1 MEQALQD
8 ALAYWEGK
16 RAGRRMPA
24 RRDLDPVLEVPHL
37 LPWIILAD
45 VLRDPLDFRYRLIGS
60 GVVDRSRRNYT
71 GKRFSELPDLRPGS
85 HLWQQRATVVET
97 GTPLRGEPPY
107 VGWTPSVHRVGVIH
121 LPLSDDGET
130 VNRSSP
136 QWCSIRGPS
145 SNGHCWRIPK
155 ASLRYRDGGC

>member
-24 RRDLDPVLEVPHL
+24 RRDLDPVLEIPHL

-45 VLRDPLDFRYRLIGS
+45 VLRAPLDFRYRLIGA
-60 GVVDRSRRNYT
+60 GGVDRARQNYT
-71 GKRFSELPDLRPGS
+71 GKLFSELPDIGPDS

-97 GTPLRGEPPY
+97 GAPLCCE
-107 VGWTPSVHRVGVIH
+107 
-121 LPLSDDGET
+121 
-130 VNRSSP
+130 
-136 QWCSIRGPS
+136 
-145 SNGHCWRIPK
+145 
-155 ASLRYRDGGC
+155 